1 MAVTAK
7 DDGTGKIKLSTN
19 NYGSSQTLTIVSDR
33 EAVSGSAGF
42 GTTPVIVSGT
52 DIAGTINGHSAAG
65 NGLTLT
71 GASGQPEEG
80 LSVSMSQTT
89 TGNYGT
95 VTVASDTK
103 GVAGASILM
112 NLFSALRGLT
122 DSLSG
127 PIVNAT
133 DGLKKNI
140 ESLNDQISAYE
151 DRLSKREELLTAEYD
166 KADQALRLMTVTQSS
181 LQSQINSLSQNK

>member
-1 MAVTAK
+1 M
-7 DDGTGKIKLSTN
+7 
-19 NYGSSQTLTIVSDR
+19 
-33 EAVSGSAGF
+33 
-42 GTTPVIVSGT
+42 VSGT

-65 NGLTLT
+65 YGLTLT

-80 LSVSMSQTT
+80 LSASISQTT

-95 VTVASDTK
+95 VTVASDTG

-112 NLFSALRGLT
+112 NLFSSLHGLT
-122 DSLSG
+122 DTLSG

-140 ESLNDQISAYE
+140 ESLNDQISSYE
-151 DRLSKREELLTAEYD
+151 DRLSKREEILTAEYD
-166 KADQALRLMTVTQSS
+166 KADQALKLMTVTQSS